1 MQSTT
6 NFDIVGNSIQLK
18 FLENKS
24 VSICGIDAVVP
35 VLLTVNL
42 PLPVTGFNKY
52 SMSVNVFGKH
62 HAFLHDRDL
71 NTTQSLSIHVT
82 RKVLQSQ

>member
-1 MQSTT
+1 MW
-6 NFDIVGNSIQLK
+6 
-18 FLENKS
+18 
-24 VSICGIDAVVP
+24 IDAVVP

-62 HAFLHDRDL
+62 HAFLHD
-71 NTTQSLSIHVT
+71 
-82 RKVLQSQ
+82 